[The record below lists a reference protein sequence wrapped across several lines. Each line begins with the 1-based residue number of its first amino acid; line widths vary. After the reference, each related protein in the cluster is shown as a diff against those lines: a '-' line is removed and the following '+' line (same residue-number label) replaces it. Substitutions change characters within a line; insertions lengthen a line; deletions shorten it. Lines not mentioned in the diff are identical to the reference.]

1 MSMPKQAMLFGGLL
15 VLLAV
20 AGYGLASAGVG
31 TPAPVVPA
39 DGAAGD
45 AAVVA
50 GAKKGPSVTLF
61 IPAVF
66 GGLLILCG
74 GLATKE
80 SLRKHAMHAA
90 ATIALLGGLVAGGR
104 GLSAL
109 LKAPDPEKPVNLL
122 ATISVWSMSILCL
135 AFVGL
140 CVQSF
145 MAAARARRSATK
157 EPTNH

>member
-1 MSMPKQAMLFGGLL
+1 MSMPKQAMLFGVLL
-15 VLLAV
+15 ILLAV

-31 TPAPVVPA
+31 TPAPA
-39 DGAAGD
+39 GGATVD
-45 AAVVA
+45 

-66 GGLLILCG
+66 GGLLVLCG

-80 SLRKHAMHAA
+80 NLRKHAMHAA

-104 GLSAL
+104 GVTAL
-109 LKAPDPEKPVNLL
+109 LKTPDPEKPVNLL

-135 AFVGL
+135 VFVGL

-145 MAAARARRSATK
+145 MAAARARRAAAK
-157 EPTNH
+157 EQASH